1 MPRLGGLY
9 QAGGVRRVAEDKD
22 TKRGPQISV
31 GFRQEDL
38 DDLRAVAE
46 QTDTPVA
53 TLIRQWTLERLRQ
66 IKPRQRYATQE
77 SSR

>member
-1 MPRLGGLY
+1 M
-9 QAGGVRRVAEDKD
+9 AEDKD
-22 TKRGPQISV
+22 AKRGPQISV
-31 GFRQEDL
+31 GFRREDL

-66 IKPRQRYATQE
+66 IKPRQCYGTQE
-77 SSR
+77 ASQ